1 MPQAMEWSLATPMI
15 RPRLPAINPA
25 MIPPSPP
32 LLSFETLKGEAGV
45 GATEPETVGHHAVE
59 LNVLFHRA
67 DDRHALGLGIEVL
80 DVGGGGDE
88 AVVHHQQGIDGLV
101 HTGHALGMPGQRL
114 GGRDP
119 WHVGAEGPPDPFLTG
134 DVAYRR
140 GRSVRI
146 SILRWRVD

>member
-101 HTGHALGMPGQRL
+101 HTGRALGMPGQRL
-114 GGRDP
+114 
-119 WHVGAEGPPDPFLTG
+119 
-134 DVAYRR
+134 
-140 GRSVRI
+140 RSEEHTSELQSLMRNSNAVFC
-146 SILRWRVD
+146 LKKK

>member
-80 DVGGGGDE
+80 RSE
-88 AVVHHQQGIDGLV
+88 E
-101 HTGHALGMPGQRL
+101 HTSELQSLM
-114 GGRDP
+114 
-119 WHVGAEGPPDPFLTG
+119 
-134 DVAYRR
+134 
-140 GRSVRI
+140 RI
-146 SILRWRVD
+146 SYADFCLKKKNKNSNKIRH

>member
-1 MPQAMEWSLATPMI
+1 
-15 RPRLPAINPA
+15 

-101 HTGHALGMPGQRL
+101 HTGRSEE
-114 GGRDP
+114 RR
-119 WHVGAEGPPDPFLTG
+119 VGKECVSTC
-134 DVAYRR
+134 
-140 GRSVRI
+140 RS
-146 SILRWRVD
+146 RWWPYH